1 MKKYG
6 AVLFMTCCVA
16 GATCVS
22 VSAQTVFN
30 AEVSQPK
37 QSGDYHY
44 QKRAEKKGMWK
55 KGGERAFGH
64 GLEGLGLTEEQQK
77 KIDDHRNSAME
88 EAKMLMEQIRLKK
101 EAIGAELQKETLDMD
116 KITALQSEMKTLM
129 AQKEDHRLKG
139 ILEMRSILTQEQFQK
154 LQEKGKMYRRRFKDP
169 SISNE

>member
-6 AVLFMTCCVA
+6 TVLFMTCCVV
-16 GATCVS
+16 GAICVP

-37 QSGDYHY
+37 QCEACNCK
-44 QKRAEKKGMWK
+44 KRADQKGMWN
-55 KGGERAFGH
+55 KGGERAFGQ
-64 GLEGLGLTEEQQK
+64 GVEGLGLTEEQQK
-77 KIDDHRNSAME
+77 KMDVHRQSAME

-101 EAIGAELQKETLDMD
+101 EEIGVELQKETLDMD
-116 KITALQSEMKTLM
+116 KINALQSEMKTLM

-139 ILEMRSILTQEQFQK
+139 ILEMRDILTQEQFQK

-169 SISNE
+169 SISKE